1 MKYHEYDAHPILRD
15 GVKCFWIHEAT
26 YPVDVEQD
34 IAPDGCVELILNF
47 GDPYLLRTTDPPSP
61 LPQAV
66 IVGFR
71 NKPIPLMFRGT
82 LRVVAAR
89 LFAWG
94 ALALLQD
101 NVGALSGAFTSPGPD
116 WDELMPRLREH
127 VLEGRYE
134 TAARAL
140 EELLIQR
147 ALVRR
152 FDATLIR
159 SAAKMLHHTKGQYRI
174 AELADYC
181 HMSVRQLERGFRK
194 VIGASPKSFARTMR
208 FEEAQRR
215 LMFEPD
221 TDLAGLAVD
230 CGYFD
235 QAHFNK
241 EFKDFA
247 GKTPGEFAGEMRKM
261 QAILTAKDV
270 VFLQSSSEA
279 GS

>member
-1 MKYHEYDAHPILRD
+1 MKYHEYEPHEILRD
-15 GVKCFWIHEAT
+15 TVKCFWIHEAV
-26 YPVDVEQD
+26 YPQDVEQD

-47 GDPYLLRTTDPPSP
+47 GDPYLLRTGTPPSP
-61 LPQAV
+61 LPGAV

-71 NKPIPLMFRGT
+71 NKPIPLVFRGT

-101 NVGALSGAFTSPGPD
+101 NVGALTGTFTSPGPD
-116 WDELMPRLREH
+116 WDELMPRLRGH
-127 VLEGRYE
+127 VMEGRYE

-152 FDATLIR
+152 FDASLIR

-174 AELADYC
+174 AELADAC
-181 HMSVRQLERGFRK
+181 RMSVRQLERGFRR
-194 VIGASPKSFARTMR
+194 VVGASPKSFARTMR

-221 TDLAGLAVD
+221 TDLAALAVD

-235 QAHFNK
+235 QAHFIK
-241 EFKDFA
+241 EFKEFA
-247 GKTPGEFAGEMRKM
+247 GKTPGEYAGEMRKM
-261 QAILTAKDV
+261 QEILNGKDV
-270 VFLQSSSEA
+270 VFLQSSP
-279 GS
+279 GSGA